1 MIITEFYETLIKKIP
16 NSLAMITFAKL
27 HDNKNAFHLSD
38 IVTVFSLSQLP
49 VTVASFGT

>member
-1 MIITEFYETLIKKIP
+1 MKIKKK
-16 NSLAMITFAKL
+16 SKFDMITFAKL